1 MIPTRIGTALV
12 GLAMVAAACSSSTPP
27 PSTTIAA
34 ASVDTTAVSAPEPT
48 TAEQIYELVAPSIA
62 AISTDIARGS
72 GVLIDSGTV
81 LTAAHV
87 VWPYRSVRVVF
98 PNGGEIRNA
107 PVVGWDPFGD
117 LAIIDVAGAA
127 DLPSPADTGD
137 GEGIPLGRPVYLVGY
152 PGESEKYP
160 QPTITEG
167 ILSLTREWETEEWTF
182 LQSDATVVGGQSG
195 GALVDEDGT
204 VIGITNFSFLE
215 EFGLSGSLADAAN
228 KVERMRSG
236 EDIGG
241 LGDRLP
247 PLTRSGTDL
256 LRVSFENVWQD
267 HVFVFESP
275 LYSDVKFTATSD
287 ADVALIFATIDG
299 LEIASV
305 DDTVDG
311 DEVVEELI
319 TYRGPHLLRIE
330 SFAGSAD
337 AQLRSSVDLVEWID
351 PDDGQELARK
361 TTITGNIDY
370 PGDFD
375 WYLVDLGKGQAIT
388 IDVDS
393 IAFDPVLMVDGPEG
407 LGYLRALDDDAGG
420 GLFGTNPR
428 IVFTARE
435 AGTFIIVVA
444 DSGSTG
450 PGAYRLTVD

>member
-1 MIPTRIGTALV
+1 MTSIKTGIAIAGLV
-12 GLAMVAAACSSSTPP
+12 VFTAACTSSASPDE
-27 PSTTIAA
+27 TTITA
-34 ASVDTTAVSAPEPT
+34 ASEVKSEVNAPQVS
-48 TAEQIYELVAPSIA
+48 TAEQVYESVAPSIA
-62 AISTDIARGS
+62 AITTEIAGGS
-72 GVLIDSGTV
+72 GVLIDGGTV

-87 VWPYRSVRVVF
+87 VWPYRTVRVVF
-98 PNGGEIRNA
+98 PNGEEIEDA

-117 LAIIDVAGAA
+117 LAIIDVSGAA
-127 DLPSPADTGD
+127 NLPPPAEIGD
-137 GEGIPLGRPVYLVGY
+137 GESIPLGRPVYLVGY
-152 PGESEKYP
+152 PGESEEYP

-167 ILSLTREWETEEWTF
+167 ILSRTREWESEQWTF
-182 LQSDATVVGGQSG
+182 LQSDTTVVGGQSG

-215 EFGLSGSLADAAN
+215 EFGLSGSLADAAT

-236 EDIGG
+236 EDIAD

-247 PLTRSGTDL
+247 PQGSGTDIQT
-256 LRVSFENVWQD
+256 VSFENVWQD

-275 LYSDVKFTATSD
+275 LYSDVWFEASSD
-287 ADVALIFATIDG
+287 VDVSLMLTTIDG
-299 LEIASV
+299 LEIASA
-305 DDTVDG
+305 DETLDG
-311 DEVVEELI
+311 EESIEELI

-330 SFAGSAD
+330 TFSGSGD
-337 AQLRSSVDLVEWID
+337 ARLRSSVALVEWHD
-351 PDDGQELARK
+351 PDDGRLLTRN
-361 TTITGNIDY
+361 TTITGNVDY

-375 WYLVDLGKGQAIT
+375 WYLVELGKGQAIT

-393 IAFDPVLMVDGPEG
+393 IAFDAVLMVDGPEG
-407 LGYLRALDDDAGG
+407 AGYVLAVDDDTGG

-435 AGTFIIVVA
+435 SGTFIVIVA

>member
-1 MIPTRIGTALV
+1 MTSIRVGFAIV
-12 GLAMVAAACSSSTPP
+12 GLVVFAASCTSSTSPTE
-27 PSTTIAA
+27 TTIAPPPDSA
-34 ASVDTTAVSAPEPT
+34 AESSAPRLT
-48 TAEQIYELVAPSIA
+48 TAEQVYGSVAPAIASI
-62 AISTDIARGS
+62 TTEIAGGS

-87 VWPYRSVRVVF
+87 VWPYRTARVVF
-98 PNGGEIRNA
+98 PNGEEIVDA
-107 PVVGWDPFGD
+107 PIIGWDPFGD
-117 LAIIDVAGAA
+117 LAIIDVSGAA
-127 DLPSPADTGD
+127 NLPSPVETGD
-137 GEGIPLGRPVYLVGY
+137 GENSPLGRPVYLVGY
-152 PGESEKYP
+152 PGESEEYP

-167 ILSLTREWETEEWTF
+167 ILSRIREWETEQWTF
-182 LQSDATVVGGQSG
+182 LQSDTTVVGGQSG
-195 GALVDEDGT
+195 GALVDEEGT

-215 EFGLSGSLADAAN
+215 EFGLSGSLADAAS

-236 EDIGG
+236 EDIAD

-247 PLTRSGTDL
+247 PQGSGTDV
-256 LRVSFENVWQD
+256 RTVSFENVWQD

-275 LYSDVKFTATSD
+275 LYSDVWFEASSD
-287 ADVALIFATIDG
+287 ADVSLMLTTIDG
-299 LEIASV
+299 LEIA
-305 DDTVDG
+305 TVDETLDG
-311 DEVVEELI
+311 EETIEELI

-330 SFAGSAD
+330 NFSGPGD
-337 AQLRSSVDLVEWID
+337 ARLRSSIDLVEWPD
-351 PDDGQELARK
+351 PDDGRFLTRN
-361 TTITGNIDY
+361 TTITGNADY

-393 IAFDPVLMVDGPEG
+393 IAFDPVLMVDGPEA
-407 LGYLRALDDDAGG
+407 LGYVLAVDDDNGG

-435 AGTFIIVVA
+435 TGTYIVVVA

>member
-1 MIPTRIGTALV
+1 MTSTRVGIAIV
-12 GLAMVAAACSSSTPP
+12 GLTMVAAACTSSTSPTE
-27 PSTTIAA
+27 TTIAA
-34 ASVDTTAVSAPEPT
+34 PPDSAVASSAPGLT
-48 TAEQIYELVAPSIA
+48 TAEQVYKAVAPAIASI
-62 AISTDIARGS
+62 TTEIAGGS

-87 VWPYRSVRVVF
+87 VWPYRTARVVF
-98 PNGGEIRNA
+98 PNGAEIVNA
-107 PVVGWDPFGD
+107 PIVGWDPFGD
-117 LAIIDVAGAA
+117 LAIIDVSGAA
-127 DLPSPADTGD
+127 DLPSPVGTGD
-137 GEGIPLGRPVYLVGY
+137 GESIPLGRPVYLIGY
-152 PGESEKYP
+152 PGESEEYP

-167 ILSLTREWETEEWTF
+167 ILSRTREWETEQWTF
-182 LQSDATVVGGQSG
+182 LQSDTTVVGGQSG
-195 GALVDEDGT
+195 GALVDEEGT

-215 EFGLSGSLADAAN
+215 EFGLSGSLADAAS

-236 EDIGG
+236 EDIAD

-247 PLTRSGTDL
+247 PQGSGTDVL
-256 LRVSFENVWQD
+256 TVSFENVWQD

-275 LYSDVKFTATSD
+275 LYSDVWFEASSD
-287 ADVALIFATIDG
+287 ADVSLMLTTIDG
-299 LEIASV
+299 LEIASA
-305 DDTVDG
+305 DETLDG
-311 DEVVEELI
+311 EETIEELI

-330 SFAGSAD
+330 NFSGPGD
-337 AQLRSSVDLVEWID
+337 ARLRSSVDLVEWPD
-351 PDDGQELARK
+351 PDDGRFLTRN
-361 TTITGNIDY
+361 TTITGNADY

-407 LGYLRALDDDAGG
+407 LGYVLAVDDDNGG

-435 AGTFIIVVA
+435 TGTYIVVVA

>member
-1 MIPTRIGTALV
+1 MTSIRVGFAIV
-12 GLAMVAAACSSSTPP
+12 GLVVLAAACTSSTSPTE
-27 PSTTIAA
+27 TTIAPPPDSA
-34 ASVDTTAVSAPEPT
+34 AESSAPRLT
-48 TAEQIYELVAPSIA
+48 TAEQVYGSVAPAIASI
-62 AISTDIARGS
+62 TTEIAGGS

-87 VWPYRSVRVVF
+87 VWPYRTARVVF
-98 PNGGEIRNA
+98 PNGEEIVDA
-107 PVVGWDPFGD
+107 PIIGWDPFGD
-117 LAIIDVAGAA
+117 LAIIDVSGAA
-127 DLPSPADTGD
+127 NLPSPVDTGD
-137 GEGIPLGRPVYLVGY
+137 GENTPLGRPVYLIGY
-152 PGESEKYP
+152 PGESEEYP

-167 ILSLTREWETEEWTF
+167 ILSRIREWETEQWTF
-182 LQSDATVVGGQSG
+182 LQSDTTVVGGQSG
-195 GALVDEDGT
+195 GALVDEEGT

-215 EFGLSGSLADAAN
+215 EFGLSGSLADAAS

-236 EDIGG
+236 EDIAD

-247 PLTRSGTDL
+247 PQGSGTDV
-256 LRVSFENVWQD
+256 RTVSFENVWQD

-275 LYSDVKFTATSD
+275 LYSDVWFEASSD
-287 ADVALIFATIDG
+287 ADVSLMLTTIDG
-299 LEIASV
+299 LEIAST
-305 DDTVDG
+305 DETLDG
-311 DEVVEELI
+311 EETIEELI

-330 SFAGSAD
+330 NFSGPGD
-337 AQLRSSVDLVEWID
+337 ARLRSSVDLVEWPD
-351 PDDGQELARK
+351 PDDGRFLTRN
-361 TTITGNIDY
+361 TTITGNADY

-393 IAFDPVLMVDGPEG
+393 IAFDPVLMVDGPEA
-407 LGYLRALDDDAGG
+407 LGYVLAVDDDNGG

-435 AGTFIIVVA
+435 TGTYIVVVA